1 VLFLHPPHQRHKKI
15 QIANEE
21 EKVKTMREEEKGE
34 GKWEVDIV
42 DTPLDLNECMESV
55 SDDRAGA
62 IASFVGVTRNTFNGK
77 NVSKLEYECYTPM
90 ALKKLNELCA
100 MAFTK
105 WNGNDENKQINDG
118 CSQHSKAAT
127 NAIQSSS
134 CEDEEKM
141 HDESETVR
149 GKGVGDDNMSNKN
162 QAHDGI
168 LKIAIKHRTGTVL
181 VGEPSVIIT
190 VSSAHREASLDAVK
204 WLIDELKA
212 TVPIWKK
219 EFFEDGEVWKE
230 NSDQRL
236 KPSQRGYAK
245 VST

>member
-1 VLFLHPPHQRHKKI
+1 VLFLHPQRHKKI
-15 QIANEE
+15 QSASEG

-34 GKWEVDIV
+34 EKWEVDIV
-42 DTPLDLNECMESV
+42 DTLLDLNECMERV

-62 IASFVGVTRNTFNGK
+62 IASFVGVTRNTFYGK
-77 NVSKLEYECYTPM
+77 SVSKLEYECYTPM

-105 WNGNDENKQINDG
+105 WNGNDENKKSNDG

-134 CEDEEKM
+134 CEVEQKM

-149 GKGVGDDNMSNKN
+149 GKGVGDDNMSEN
-162 QAHDGI
+162 QAHDGL

-212 TVPIWKK
+212 TVPIWK
-219 EFFEDGEVWKE
+219 
-230 NSDQRL
+230 
-236 KPSQRGYAK
+236 
-245 VST
+245 